1 MIKTK
6 TFDLIKYAEDLSD
19 LSDNFWDGKLKSDI
33 IHFITREK
41 EVSQDNLKVI
51 ISHPYEGNVLII
63 NDEYIFYY
71 IHALCKEYNLN
82 PGQFTVITSN
92 WQIFKQYHYWKQN
105 NFTEEGRIN
114 FECQFLLSKIYA
126 PKLFDVPNKNG
137 IIPKI
142 NYEPVPD
149 EPQEKEFVF
158 NCLNKQPNRHRMT
171 VYQHLMEKQLMH
183 KGIVSF
189 NRVGDC
195 TLTGKL
201 PEYLYNQLPITYD
214 VPKEPDQEP
223 DKKVKPTGFYKM
235 SYGDM
240 EFTHAVEQS
249 ESTNIHN
256 NFAQFYQ
263 KSHLTL
269 VTETLL
275 GNMNNLYNDCSSRI
289 PHHNGCSALMEYD
302 ITVNRMICPICES
315 QKVNVPQWVKYYY
328 SGFITEKTFR
338 QFLNGHPMLWIAPPY
353 TIKMLK
359 HLGFKTFDTVWAED
373 YDEMI
378 NPRQRISRV
387 ITILTD
393 LCNKDNNEW
402 HVINQKL
409 IPILKHNQELMLNL
423 SEIPTL
429 NWENIPDF
437 ITKNPQKDLYERYLD
452 PAQGIEAVANMYY
465 AGDISKAK
473 KILDIS

>member
-1 MIKTK
+1 MSKQKI
-6 TFDLIKYAEDLSD
+6 FDLIDYVDNLSD
-19 LSDNFWDGKLKSDI
+19 LSDNFWEGKLKTDI

-41 EVSQDNLKVI
+41 DIPQDSLKVI

-63 NDEYIFYY
+63 DNQYIFYY
-71 IHALCKEYNLN
+71 IHTLCKEFNFK
-82 PGQFTVITSN
+82 PEQFTVITSN
-92 WQIFKQYHYWKQN
+92 WQIFKQYHYWKQD
-105 NFTEEGRIN
+105 NFTAEGVIN
-114 FECQFLLSKIYA
+114 FEVQFLLSKIYA
-126 PKLFDVPNKNG
+126 PKLFDIPNKNG

-142 NYEPVPD
+142 NYKPVLD

-189 NRVGDC
+189 NKAGNT
-195 TLTGKL
+195 TLTGTL

-214 VPKEPDQEP
+214 VPSESDE
-223 DKKVKPTGFYKM
+223 KVM
-235 SYGDM
+235 SYGDI
-240 EFTHAVEQS
+240 EFTQAVEQS
-249 ESTNIHN
+249 ESTNIYN

-275 GNMNNLYNDCSSRI
+275 GNMDNEYNDCSSRR
-289 PHHNGCSALMEYD
+289 PHHNGCTALMEYD
-302 ITVNRMICPICES
+302 YAVNRMICPICES
-315 QKVNVPQWVKYYY
+315 QKVNVPQWVKYFY

-359 HLGFKTFDTVWAED
+359 HLGFKTFDTGWAED
-373 YDEMI
+373 YDEII

-402 HVINQKL
+402 HVINRKL

-452 PAQGIEAVANMYY
+452 PVQGIEAVANMYY

>member
-1 MIKTK
+1 MNATK
-6 TFDLIKYAEDLSD
+6 TFDLIDYVDNLSD
-19 LSDNFWDGKLKSDI
+19 LSDNFWDGKLKTDI

-41 EVSQDNLKVI
+41 QIPQESLKVI

-63 NDEYIFYY
+63 DNQYIFYY
-71 IHALCKEYNLN
+71 IHALCKEFNFK
-82 PGQFTVITSN
+82 PEQFTVITSN
-92 WQIFKQYHYWKQN
+92 WQIFKQYYYWKQT
-105 NFTEEGRIN
+105 NFVEEGVIN

-126 PKLFDVPNKNG
+126 PQLFDIPNKNG
-137 IIPKI
+137 IVPKI
-142 NYEPVPD
+142 NYEPVLD

-189 NRVGDC
+189 NKPGET

-201 PEYLYNQLPITYD
+201 PEHLYNQLPITYD
-214 VPKEPDQEP
+214 VPSESDQA
-223 DKKVKPTGFYKM
+223 VM
-235 SYGDM
+235 SYGDI
-240 EFTHAVEQS
+240 EFTQAVEQT
-249 ESTNIHN
+249 ESTNIYN

-263 KSHLTL
+263 KSHLTV

-275 GNMNNLYNDCSSRI
+275 GNMDNEYNDCSSRK
-289 PHHNGCSALMEYD
+289 PHHNGCTALMEYD
-302 ITVNRMICPICES
+302 YSVNRMICPICES
-315 QKVNVPQWVKYYY
+315 QKVNVPEWVQYFY

-338 QFLNGHPMLWIAPPY
+338 QFLNGHPMLWIAPPF
-353 TIKMLK
+353 TLKMLK

-373 YDEMI
+373 YDEII

-393 LCNKDNNEW
+393 LCNRNDGEW
-402 HVINQKL
+402 QVINRKL

-423 SEIPTL
+423 TEIPTL
-429 NWENIPDF
+429 NWNNLPDF
-437 ITKNPQKDLYERYLD
+437 ILNRPHKDLFNQYLL
-452 PAQGIEAVANMYY
+452 PEQGLTAVADRWFL
-465 AGDISKAK
+465 GDTEKAQ

>member
-1 MIKTK
+1 MSYSK
-6 TFDLIKYAEDLSD
+6 TFDLIDYVNNLSD
-19 LSDNFWDGKLKSDI
+19 LSDNFWEGKLKTDI

-41 EVSQDNLKVI
+41 QIPQDSLKVI

-63 NDEYIFYY
+63 DNQYIFYY
-71 IHALCKEYNLN
+71 IHALCNEFNFKPE
-82 PGQFTVITSN
+82 QFTVITSN
-92 WQIFKQYHYWKQN
+92 WQIFKQYYYWKQDN
-105 NFTEEGRIN
+105 VPDEGRIN

-126 PKLFDVPNKNG
+126 PKLFDIPNVNG

-149 EPQEKEFVF
+149 EPQEKEFIF

-189 NRVGDC
+189 NKAGDS
-195 TLTGKL
+195 TLTGNL

-214 VPKEPDQEP
+214 VPSESNQA
-223 DKKVKPTGFYKM
+223 VM
-235 SYGDM
+235 SYGDI
-240 EFTHAVEQS
+240 EFTQAVEQT
-249 ESTNIHN
+249 ESTNIYN

-263 KSHLTL
+263 KSHLTV

-275 GNMNNLYNDCSSRI
+275 GNMDNEYNDCSSRR
-289 PHHNGCSALMEYD
+289 PHHNNCTALMEYD
-302 ITVNRMICPICES
+302 YSVNRMICPICES
-315 QKVNVPQWVKYYY
+315 QKVNVPQWVKYFY

-338 QFLNGHPMLWIAPPY
+338 QFINGHPMLWIAPPY
-353 TIKMLK
+353 TLKMLK

-373 YDEMI
+373 YDEII

-393 LCNKDNNEW
+393 LCNRNESEW
-402 HVINQKL
+402 YVINRKL

-423 SEIPTL
+423 TEIPTL
-429 NWENIPDF
+429 NWNNLPDF
-437 ITKNPQKDLYERYLD
+437 IINTPQKDLFNQYLL
-452 PAQGIEAVANMYY
+452 PEQGLTAVADIWY
-465 AGDISKAK
+465 AGDKDKAQ

>member
-1 MIKTK
+1 MSKQKI
-6 TFDLIKYAEDLSD
+6 FDLIDYVDNLSD
-19 LSDNFWDGKLKSDI
+19 LSDNFWEGKLKTDI

-41 EVSQDNLKVI
+41 VIPQESLKVI

-63 NDEYIFYY
+63 KDQYIFYY
-71 IHALCKEYNLN
+71 IHELCEEYNFK
-82 PGQFTVITSN
+82 PEQFTVVTSN
-92 WQIFKQYHYWKQN
+92 WQIFKQYHYWKQA
-105 NFTEEGRIN
+105 NFIDKGVIN

-126 PKLFDVPNKNG
+126 PQLFDIPNKNG
-137 IIPKI
+137 VIPKI
-142 NYEPVPD
+142 NYEPVPE

-189 NRVGDC
+189 NKPGET

-201 PEYLYNQLPITYD
+201 PEHLYNQLPITYD
-214 VPKEPDQEP
+214 VPSES
-223 DKKVKPTGFYKM
+223 DKKVM
-235 SYGDM
+235 SYGDI
-240 EFTHAVEQS
+240 EFTQAVEQT

-263 KSHLTL
+263 KSHLTV

-275 GNMNNLYNDCSSRI
+275 GNMDNEYNDCSSRM
-289 PHHNGCSALMEYD
+289 PHHNGCIALMEYD
-302 ITVNRMICPICES
+302 YSVNRMICPICES
-315 QKVNVPQWVKYYY
+315 QKVNVPQWVKYFY

-353 TIKMLK
+353 TLKMLR
-359 HLGFKTFDTVWAED
+359 HLGFKTFNTVWMED

-393 LCNKDNNEW
+393 LCNRDESDW
-402 HVINQKL
+402 YVINRKL
-409 IPILKHNQELMLNL
+409 KPILEHNQQLMLNL
-423 SEIPTL
+423 TKIPTL
-429 NWENIPDF
+429 NWNNLPDF
-437 ITKNPQKDLYERYLD
+437 LIKNPHKDLFNRFLLPE
-452 PAQGIEAVANMYY
+452 QGIKEVADIYFT
-465 AGDISKAK
+465 GDIEKAK